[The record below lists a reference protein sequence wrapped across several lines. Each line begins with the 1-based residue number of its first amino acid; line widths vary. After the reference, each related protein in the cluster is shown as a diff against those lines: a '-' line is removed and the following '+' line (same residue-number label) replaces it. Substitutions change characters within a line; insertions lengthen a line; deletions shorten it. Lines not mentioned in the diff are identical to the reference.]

1 MNIEIFDVEHGTCIV
16 ATSPGGKRLMLDC
29 GHNSSKPWRPS
40 VHYQGKAIENL
51 VVSNYDEDHVS
62 DQTDLM
68 SNTSLAFISRNTS
81 VSANDLARLKAE
93 NGMGDGIARLKRWM
107 SAVEGKPSGGNPDYD
122 VMSHQYFY
130 NSYPNHFNDENNLS
144 VLSVV
149 ECYGFKLVYGGD
161 LETPGWEK
169 IIERDSVQAA
179 LAGTNVFVASHH
191 GRKSGQCQAV
201 MDICRPQIV
210 VMSDRDKQF
219 NSQETT
225 PWYKDRC
232 SGINYGGGQRYV
244 FTTRNDKNIAINVGA
259 TTWSINC
266 GW

>member
-1 MNIEIFDVEHGTCIV
+1 MNIEIFDVEHGACIV

-29 GHNSSKPWRPS
+29 GHNSSKPWWPS
-40 VHYQGKAIENL
+40 VHYHGKAIENL

-62 DQTDLM
+62 DLTDLM
-68 SNTSLAFISRNTS
+68 SNTRLAFISRNTS

-93 NGMGDGIARLKRWM
+93 NGIGDGIARLKRWM
-107 SAVEGKPSGGNPDYD
+107 GAVEGKPSGGNPDYD
-122 VMSHQYFY
+122 VMSHLYFY

-169 IIERDSVQAA
+169 LIERYNVQTA

-232 SGINYGGGQRYV
+232 SGINYGAGQRYV

-259 TTWSINC
+259 TTWSIKC